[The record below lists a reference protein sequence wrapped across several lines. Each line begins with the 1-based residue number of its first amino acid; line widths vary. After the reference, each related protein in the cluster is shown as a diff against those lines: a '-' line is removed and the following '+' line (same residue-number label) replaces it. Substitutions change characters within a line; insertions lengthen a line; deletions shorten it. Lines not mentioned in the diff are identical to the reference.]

1 MSEPFLGEIR
11 MVGFNYAPTGWAFCA
26 GQTVAIA
33 QNSALFALLGTTFGG
48 NGQVTFGLPDYR
60 GRSPVGMGA
69 GPGLTVVQQGEMS
82 GAENVVLTSA
92 QMPQHTHGAVF
103 TGQAGPVSGTATTT
117 VSVDVGTNVANAMVA
132 PTQGATTYL
141 SATTAKAGLT
151 AVAFNGLYGSTP
163 PDATKAT
170 LGGIQ
175 ASTPGTGL
183 SATSAGNVSVSAAG
197 GSQPLAIRNPYLG
210 TNFII
215 AMEGIFPSRP

>member
-11 MVGFNYAPTGWAFCA
+11 MVGFNFAPTGWAFCA
-26 GQTVAIA
+26 GQIMAIA

-69 GPGLTVVQQGEMS
+69 GPGLSSIQQGEMS
-82 GAENVVLTSA
+82 GTEDVTLLST
-92 QMPQHTHGAVF
+92 QMPQHTHTATF
-103 TGQAGPVSGTATTT
+103 AGQPSPVSGTAATT
-117 VSVDVGTNVANAMVA
+117 VSVDVGTSAANPMVS

-141 SATTAKAGLT
+141 AATTAKAGLT
-151 AVAFNGLYGSTP
+151 GVTFNGLYASTP

-170 LGGIQ
+170 LGGIN
-175 ASTPGTGL
+175 ASTAGTGL
-183 SATSAGNVSVSAAG
+183 SCTPVGNMSVGLAG
-197 GSQPLAIRNPYLG
+197 GSLPVPTRNPYLG

-215 AMEGIFPSRP
+215 ALEGIFPSRP